1 MGSST
6 LSLVVKVIYNDIFEG
21 MGEVGKDG
29 HATGC
34 EISVHCLGTD
44 EGGKLFN
51 VNIRT
56 SSATYEEAFKI
67 VEELSCNSIHYI
79 QGIFFLDSTENL
91 DLITVFNPS
100 YEPISN
106 EAMTFYSK
114 LFNIHNP
121 EKGKFLHR
129 SVSNDLA
136 ALKS

>member
-1 MGSST
+1 MKYSST
-6 LSLVVKVIYNDIFEG
+6 ISLVVKIIYNNIFKG

-29 HATGC
+29 RATGC
-34 EISVHCLGTD
+34 EISIHCLGVD

-51 VNIRT
+51 VIIRT
-56 SSATYEEAFKI
+56 GTATYEEAFKI
-67 VEELSCNSIHYI
+67 TEELSYNTIHYI
-79 QGIFFLDSTENL
+79 QGVFFLDSNENL

-121 EKGKFLHR
+121 EKGKYLYR
-129 SVSNDLA
+129 PAVEITQIN
-136 ALKS
+136 